1 MQSLESL
8 LWVKVLHIVMVIAWM
23 VGIFYLPR
31 IFVHMVEGQAAGED
45 VRRLKI
51 MAQKLFTFMTI
62 MAVFAVGSG
71 FVLWLHFSVGK
82 GAGWMHG
89 KLGVVCLMAVYHVV
103 CGSMLRKVKN
113 DKLNWSNVALRWFNE
128 LPLALLVGILY
139 FVIVARYTGT

>member
-1 MQSLESL
+1 MMAM

-23 VGIFYLPR
+23 VGIF
-31 IFVHMVEGQAAGED
+31 VHTVEGRAAGED
-45 VRRLKI
+45 VRRLAI
-51 MAQKLFTFMTI
+51 MAQKLYTFMSI

-71 FVLWLHFSVGK
+71 FMLLIHYGLQ

-103 CGSMLRKVKN
+103 CGSMLKKIKN

-128 LPLALLVGILY
+128 LPLFMLVGILY
-139 FVIVARYTGT
+139 FVVVARYTGT

>member
-1 MQSLESL
+1 MQSLEAL

-31 IFVHMVEGQAAGED
+31 IFVHTVEGQAAGED
-45 VRRLKI
+45 VRRLTI
-51 MAQKLFTFMTI
+51 MAQKLYTFMTI

-71 FVLWLHFSVGK
+71 FMLLIHYGLQ

-103 CGSMLRKVKN
+103 CGSMLKKIKN

-128 LPLALLVGILY
+128 IPLVLLVGILY